1 MYPINRMNDRGTGV
15 QVRSRGA
22 MTVVEREG
30 VLGTNITRSM
40 LSQIFLAETRRN
52 AMLGMGFDVKS

>member
-1 MYPINRMNDRGTGV
+1 
-15 QVRSRGA
+15 

-40 LSQIFLAETRRN
+40 LSQIFLAETRN
-52 AMLGMGFDVKS
+52 AMLGKEI